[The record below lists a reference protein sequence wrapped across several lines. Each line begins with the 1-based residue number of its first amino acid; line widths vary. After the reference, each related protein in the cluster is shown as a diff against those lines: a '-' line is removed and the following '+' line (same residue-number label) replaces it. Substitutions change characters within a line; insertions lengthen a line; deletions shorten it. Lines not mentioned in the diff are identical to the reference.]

1 MFRCFLA
8 VFVTAVGLYL
18 APDQPIT
25 DSRLGKP
32 RDLNGYFPMTVPK
45 SREEWEKRKKQLH
58 HQVLV
63 ATGLLPMPERPPL
76 NSTIHGKI
84 DRDDYTIEK
93 VFFPSYPGHYVSG
106 NLYRPKR
113 EGGKRAGILC
123 PHGHWS
129 NGRFHDELKARG
141 EKYIDGELKSGAEQT
156 REGARFPLQAMCA
169 HLARMGCVVFHYD
182 MVGNADSQKIGHSQ
196 GFTDAQAE
204 LRLQSF
210 MGLQTFNSIRALDFL
225 CGLPDVDPSRIGVTG
240 GSGGGT
246 QTFILFAV
254 DGRPAAAF
262 PAVMVSTGMQG
273 GCVCENCSLL
283 RIGAGNIDFSAMFA
297 PKPLGLT
304 GADDWT
310 KEIETKG
317 LPELKAVYQLYDAE
331 DKVMAKCFPQ
341 FGHNYNQVSRELMY
355 NWFNKHLKL
364 GQPEPVKEK
373 PFVPVP
379 PKELSVF
386 DEQHPLPEDAA
397 GAEALRK
404 TMTAMSDKQMAEIYP
419 KDGATLEKFRM
430 LLRMAMRVMIG
441 NVPEAVVI
449 RQGPREEKVGELW
462 LHHAIIGRKGESDAV
477 RSVGVIPP
485 NFDGSV
491 TIWVHPMGLSSVF
504 EGDKPVPLASGILA
518 RKSAIVAM
526 DCFRTGDQAG
536 AKPLQVDTRYAGYTY
551 GYNRP
556 LLTERVRDILTMVV
570 FAKTVLQAKSI
581 RMVGID
587 AAGPWVLLARAACG
601 DAVIR
606 TAVDVNGFRF
616 DEIQKT
622 DDEMMLPGAL
632 KYGGLPAFAAL
643 CAPGELYLHNHSGT
657 GIGKMTKDAYAAAG
671 ASDKLRMSAERLP
684 PEKIVDWLMR

>member
-1 MFRCFLA
+1 MFRAVIAVTLA
-8 VFVTAVGLYL
+8 AAGILFGA
-18 APDQPIT
+18 DQPAK

-32 RDLNGYFPMTVPK
+32 KDLNGYFPMAVPRSK
-45 SREEWEKRKKQLH
+45 EEWETRRKELH
-58 HQVLV
+58 QQVLV

-76 NSTIHGKI
+76 SPTIHGKI
-84 DRDDYTIEK
+84 DRDGYTIEK
-93 VFFPSYPGHYVSG
+93 VFFSSYPGHYVCG
-106 NLYRPKR
+106 NLYRPK
-113 EGGKRAGILC
+113 GADGKRAGVLC

-141 EKYIDGELKSGAEQT
+141 EKYIEGELASGAEQT
-156 REGARFPLQAMCA
+156 REGAQYPLQAMCA
-169 HLARMGCVVFHYD
+169 QLARMGCVVFHYD
-182 MVGNADSQKIGHSQ
+182 MVGYADSRLIGHSQ

-210 MGLQTFNSIRALDFL
+210 MGLQTFNTIRALDFL
-225 CGLPDVDPSRIGVTG
+225 TGLPDVDPNRIGVTG

-304 GADDWT
+304 GANDWT

-317 LPELKAVYQLYDAE
+317 LPELKAVYRLYEAE
-331 DKVMAKCFPQ
+331 DKVMAKSFPQ

-379 PKELSVF
+379 PNELSVF
-386 DEQHPLPEDAA
+386 DEEHPQPNDAVGA
-397 GAEALRK
+397 GQLRK
-404 TMTAMSDKQMAEIYP
+404 TITAMSDKQMTELYP
-419 KDGATLEKFRM
+419 KDAATLDKFRKTVGTA
-430 LLRMAMRVMIG
+430 LRVMVNG
-441 NVPEAVVI
+441 VPDNVEV
-449 RQGPREEKVGELW
+449 RHGPREEKISDLR
-462 LHHAIIGRKGESDAV
+462 LHHAIIGRKGESDSV
-477 RSVGVIPP
+477 RAVGVIPP
-485 NFDGSV
+485 GFDGSV
-491 TIWVHPMGLSSVF
+491 AIWVHPKGMASVF
-504 EGDKPVPLASGILA
+504 QDDRPVALAQGILA

-526 DCFRTGDQAG
+526 DCLRTGDSTSDL
-536 AKPLQVDTRYAGYTY
+536 PWQVDTRYAGYTY
-551 GYNRP
+551 GYNRA
-556 LLTERVRDILTMVV
+556 LLAERVRDILTMVS
-570 FAKTVLQAKSI
+570 FAKRVLQAKTI
-581 RMVGID
+581 RLVGIEE
-587 AAGPWVLLARAACG
+587 AGPWAILARAQCG
-601 DAVIR
+601 NVVAR
-606 TAVDVNGFRF
+606 TAVDINGFRF
-616 DEIQKT
+616 DQIQKT
-622 DDEMMLPGAL
+622 NDEMMLPGAL

-643 CAPGELYLHNHSGT
+643 CAPGELLLHNHQGS

-671 ASDKLRMSAERLP
+671 AADKLQLSSEKLP
-684 PEKIVDWLMR
+684 PEKVVEWLLR